1 MTTRTDI
8 HCPSRIQPQDYEF
21 VTVVDIRPDDDPI
34 AAAMLQAEVREN
46 FRRFLKATGATISN
60 HEHGGTCHICG
71 ANAVYMVA
79 WHHIPTNEVILVGY
93 DCTEK
98 MFDGYG
104 KDFAEID
111 GQLVALRKSAA
122 RCRSNLAGK
131 AKCQAL
137 LTDEGLTRAWDLS
150 VAAAA
155 DPDVWQDSNL
165 LRVDALRTICDI
177 VRTIIRNGY
186 LSDAQ
191 IGYLRKLI
199 TQHDNAAAVQAERDA
214 VDAARADCPEGR
226 IVITGKVLTLR
237 GEVTA
242 FGHVVKMLVED
253 ESGFKVWGTVPS
265 NIVDDLCDR
274 SPAMMRMDL
283 DFDGKVG
290 FGGNNPRVQF
300 TATITRSDKDT
311 KFGFFKRP
319 AKSTI
324 LD

>member
-1 MTTRTDI
+1 MTRTDI

-46 FRRFLKATGATISN
+46 FRRFLKATGATVSN

-98 MFDGYG
+98 LWDGYG
-104 KDFAEID
+104 KDFAEIN

-137 LTDEGLTRAWDLS
+137 LADEGLTRAWDLS

-155 DPDVWQDSNL
+155 DTEVWQDSNL
-165 LRVDALRTICDI
+165 LRVDALRKICDI
-177 VRTIIRNGY
+177 VRTIIRKGY

-191 IGYLRKLI
+191 ANFLRKLI
-199 TQHDNAAAVQAERDA
+199 TQHDNAEAVQAERDA

-226 IVITGKVLTLR
+226 IVVTGKVLTLR
-237 GEVTA
+237 GQETA

-253 ESGFKVWGTVPS
+253 ESGFKVWGTAPS
-265 NIVDDLCDR
+265 AIVDDLCDHADSLR
-274 SPAMMRMDL
+274 RMPVR
-283 DFDGKVG
+283 FDGSFG

-300 TATITRSDKDT
+300 TATITRSDDDR

-319 AKSTI
+319 AKCSI
-324 LD
+324 LN